1 MRDPKKYSP
10 EVEGNQGKK
19 KRTSAK
25 HTEAAAVQTNPPDL
39 PDASDNAS
47 SAPES
52 MGDAKISTDTSLSSH
67 ASTHADESLDSE
79 ENNDT
84 IVDHALGSEAS
95 DDAQVEKSSETL
107 ATDKGE
113 HKQEEN
119 SLDAPQRIDVSG
131 YDGSKIRVLEGLDA
145 VRKRP
150 GMYIG
155 DTTARG
161 LHHLV
166 YEVVDNSIDEAMAG
180 YCNRIDIIVH
190 EDNSITVED
199 DGRGIPVDIHPTEG
213 IPTLEVVLT
222 KLHAGGKFDNDAYKV
237 SGGLHGVGVSVVN
250 ALSEELI
257 VDVSRDGNVYRQT
270 FRRGVPDGELQIVG
284 NTRRRGTKVHFRPD
298 PQIFEI
304 VEISFDTLSNR
315 MRELSFLNRGIRI
328 LMRDERSGEEKEF
341 HFEGGIRSF
350 IEHLNRN
357 KTPLHPDVVYFDGKR
372 EGVELEVAM
381 QYNDGFVENIYS
393 FANNIN
399 TIEGGTHLFGFRSA
413 LTRTL
418 NAYAAQE
425 ELLPKKQANLSGEDV
440 REGLVAVISVKLPQ
454 PQFEGQTK
462 TKLGNSEIRGLVEQ
476 IANEALARY
485 LEENP
490 REARLIIQKGIMA
503 AKARDA
509 AKRARELVQRKGAL
523 EIGSLPGK
531 LADCQEKDPALCE
544 LYIVEGDSAGGSA
557 KMGRDRKTQAVLPL
571 RGKILNV
578 EKASDEKMLSSQEIV
593 TLITAMGT
601 GIGKELFDV
610 GKLRYHKVIIMS
622 VDAQE
627 HVFVRDEQG
636 TRMIKIGAFIDAA
649 LKARGIG
656 CEGVDKYTGFD
667 LGEVLCFGLEDKKTR
682 FRPIKSIIRH
692 PLEETM
698 FHVKTAYGR
707 DVRVTASHSVFVYED
722 DTIQLKRGD
731 ALREGDL
738 LVAPRHLRLSEDG
751 PQKLDLLRLL
761 HAIPEAASQVWVRGA
776 AVRDFM
782 KQRVLEKYAQR
793 SELSEPRANLTEEQ
807 RSALSIWRRKS
818 GLSNAQL
825 CEKIGIR
832 QPVTF
837 YGWEKGTSRPTMSHL
852 RSYIEA
858 IGADISF
865 LDGVEIGPNK
875 LELVWEQQ
883 YKGSPTNCVR
893 EEIRL
898 SALQLEDLE
907 AFGGREDF
915 TLTPEHY
922 ADHGLSRYLRVDE
935 DLMILLGFF
944 VAEGSC
950 SARNGIRWS
959 IGANNVVLLE
969 EMKARIQR
977 VFGVDGRAYESM
989 DRAGEL
995 KLVHR
1000 VASLAWMHLFGFA
1013 EQVSETKRIPDLVY
1027 AAPQALKE
1035 AFLSGYLLGD
1045 GTISDGMCGFATSSR
1060 DLASGLQ
1067 YLLATMG
1074 VVASVS
1080 SREPD
1085 GVVREIRG
1093 EPCVTR
1099 HTHWMLQIRALEDI
1113 KALQRVWKD
1122 HPKAASLHER
1132 LMFGRENAKN
1142 RDFVSLEGDLMGL
1155 AITSI
1160 KEVEAS
1166 NGYVYDFSVEGD
1178 ENFIAG
1184 FGGLCCHNT
1193 DADVD
1198 GSHIRTLLLTFY
1210 FRHMADLIK
1219 RGHLYIAQPP
1229 LYRVK
1234 KGKRSLYCKDDKALE
1249 EFLFELGCDGASLT
1263 VAGEETP
1270 FVGDALIKLGFNIR
1284 RYQKLLPMVHHLDTR
1299 GLSVLMLEKPAI
1311 PEAPI
1316 GSEKAL
1322 LGGWLELLRRF
1333 DLLEVLKQDATARFM
1348 QQYPGES
1355 WQIEVEE
1362 DDTVP
1367 SENGEMA
1374 YKIVVTTQINGI
1386 NNSFELSMATIR
1398 RVDFQQLER
1407 EARALRKLGRP
1418 AYKLLIKQDEES
1430 LLSIEG
1436 VASRLLEIGQ
1446 KGCDIQRYKGLGE
1459 MNPDQ
1464 LWETTMDPTHRT
1476 LLQVNLNEFDK
1487 ADDIFTILMGDQ
1499 VEPRK
1504 HFIEENA
1511 LRVRNL
1517 DV

>member
-19 KRTSAK
+19 KRTSAAK
-25 HTEAAAVQTNPPDL
+25 AADVLPTHPAPPDAL
-39 PDASDNAS
+39 DNAS

-52 MGDAKISTDTSLSSH
+52 MGDAKISTDPPHAKTHNGSDPVEASAASESSKPSESSATSAAATASEPSESPKPSESSESPKPSEPSDSSKPN
-67 ASTHADESLDSE
+67 AESAELATLARSESSEQNEDDPAESLIE
-79 ENNDT
+79 
-84 IVDHALGSEAS
+84 
-95 DDAQVEKSSETL
+95 
-107 ATDKGE
+107 
-113 HKQEEN
+113 
-119 SLDAPQRIDVSG
+119 APQRIDVSG

-161 LHHLV
+161 LHHMV

-180 YCNRIDIIVH
+180 YCTRIDVIIH

-257 VDVSRDGNVYRQT
+257 VDVSRDGKIYQQY
-270 FRRGVPDGELQIVG
+270 FSCGVPKGEMKIIG

-298 PQIFEI
+298 PQIFELI
-304 VEISFDTLSNR
+304 EFSFDTLTNR

-341 HFEGGIRSF
+341 FFEGGIRSF

-357 KTPLHPDVVYFDGKR
+357 KTPLHPDVIYFDGKR

-381 QYNDGFVENIYS
+381 QYNDGFVENIHS

-399 TIEGGTHLFGFRSA
+399 TIEGGTHLFGFRAA

-476 IANEALARY
+476 IANESLSRY

-610 GKLRYHKVIIMS
+610 GKLRYHKVIVMS
-622 VDAQE
+622 VDAEE
-627 HVFVRDEQG
+627 HVFVRDHNGVQM
-636 TRMIKIGAFIDAA
+636 TSIGKFIDQA
-649 LKARGIG
+649 LKWRSIG
-656 CEGVDKYTGFD
+656 YEGVDKYTGAD
-667 LGEVLCFGLEDKKTR
+667 LGEVLCFGLEDKQIR
-682 FRPIKSIIRH
+682 FRPIKSILRH
-692 PLEETM
+692 PIEEALYQ
-698 FHVKTAYGR
+698 VKTAYGR
-707 DVRVTASHSVFVYED
+707 EVRVTASHSVFVHKEGAL
-722 DTIQLKRGD
+722 QLKRGD
-731 ALREGDL
+731 ELQIGDL
-738 LVAPRHLRLSEDG
+738 LVAPKRLRLPEDA
-751 PQKLDLLRLL
+751 PASLDLLKRA
-761 HAIPEAASQVWVRGA
+761 HTIPEMAAQVWVRTSA
-776 AVRDFM
+776 AWD
-782 KQRVLEKYAQR
+782 
-793 SELSEPRANLTEEQ
+793 
-807 RSALSIWRRKS
+807 
-818 GLSNAQL
+818 
-825 CEKIGIR
+825 EKIGL
-832 QPVTF
+832 
-837 YGWEKGTSRPTMSHL
+837 SSLRP
-852 RSYIEA
+852 
-858 IGADISF
+858 
-865 LDGVEIGPNK
+865 
-875 LELVWEQQ
+875 
-883 YKGSPTNCVR
+883 
-893 EEIRL
+893 EEI
-898 SALQLEDLE
+898 E
-907 AFGGREDF
+907 AFGEREDLI
-915 TLTPEHY
+915 LTSEHRSDY
-922 ADHGLSRYLRVDE
+922 GLDRFLRVDE
-935 DLMILLGFF
+935 DLMCLLGCF
-944 VAEGSC
+944 VAKGSC
-950 SARNGIRWS
+950 SERDGVRWS
-959 IGANNVVLLE
+959 FGVGNTDLLNQTQ
-969 EMKARIQR
+969 ARILR
-977 VFGVDGRAYESM
+977 VFGLDARAYESM
-989 DRAGEL
+989 EQVGEI

-1000 VASLAWMHLFGFA
+1000 VASLVWRSLFGWVDQA
-1013 EQVSETKRIPDLVY
+1013 CETKHIPNLVFSV
-1027 AAPQALKE
+1027 PQKLKE
-1035 AFLSGYLLGD
+1035 AFLFGALLADGSLSE
-1045 GTISDGMCGFATSSR
+1045 GTIRFAASSR

-1067 YLLATMG
+1067 YLLSTMG
-1074 VVASVS
+1074 VVASITAQS
-1080 SREPD
+1080 SEENHRD
-1085 GVVREIRG
+1085 TSDSSVASRLASWCLSIRD
-1093 EPCVTR
+1093 
-1099 HTHWMLQIRALEDI
+1099 HEDI
-1113 KALQRVWKD
+1113 QALRSVWRKHPHATKLFEREEEGAE
-1122 HPKAASLHER
+1122 HPKHRGFAL
-1132 LMFGRENAKN
+1132 
-1142 RDFVSLEGDLMGL
+1142 LEGDLMGL
-1155 AITSI
+1155 PITSI
-1160 KEVEAS
+1160 QQVES
-1166 NGYVYDFSVEGD
+1166 TNGFVYDFSVEGD
-1178 ENFIAG
+1178 ENFVAG
-1184 FGGLCCHNT
+1184 LGGLCCHNT

-1263 VAGEETP
+1263 VSGEEMP

-1284 RYQKLLPMVHHLDTR
+1284 RFQKLLPMVHHLDTR
-1299 GLSVLMLEKPAI
+1299 GLSVLMLEKPAL
-1311 PEAPI
+1311 PEAPL
-1316 GSEKAL
+1316 GSEKSS
-1322 LGGWLELLRRF
+1322 LGGWFELLRRF
-1333 DLLEVLKQDATARFM
+1333 DLLEALKQQATERFAL
-1348 QQYPGES
+1348 QYPGEA
-1355 WQIEVEE
+1355 WQIELEE
-1362 DDTVP
+1362 DELAP
-1367 SENGEMA
+1367 AEEGQRI

-1386 NNSFELSMATIR
+1386 SQSFELSMSTIR

-1418 AYKLLIKQDEES
+1418 HYKLLIKQEEET
-1430 LLSIEG
+1430 LQSIEG
-1436 VASRLLEIGQ
+1436 VANRLLEIGQ

-1464 LWETTMDPTHRT
+1464 LWETTMDPAHRT
-1476 LLQVNLNEFDK
+1476 LLQVSLNDFDK
-1487 ADDIFTILMGDQ
+1487 ADDIFTVLMGDQ